1 MRQPEQRAAALQIAA
16 EKNFPGRSLDSLTDA
31 EKNLL
36 FTDFNSQQDYYYSL
50 LTSPTPGVKMMGNVA
65 VANPWEALGN
75 AAEKAVGGYMLGQS
89 RRQEKDA
96 RGIAADLLTRSD
108 AVSKDEEAKRLLEEE
123 ERRLRYLMTIMGKGQ
138 SQPIGGGR

>member
-1 MRQPEQRAAALQIAA
+1 MRQPEQRAAALQVAA
-16 EKNFPGRSLDSLTDA
+16 EKNFPGRSLASLTDA
-31 EKNLL
+31 EKELL

-75 AAEKAVGGYMLGQS
+75 AAEKAIGGYALGKS
-89 RRQEKDA
+89 RKREQDA

-108 AVSKDEEAKRLLEEE
+108 AVSKDEEAQRLLEEE
-123 ERRLRYLMTIMGKGQ
+123 ERRLRYLMTIMGRGQ
-138 SQPIGGGR
+138 TQPIGGGR

>member
-1 MRQPEQRAAALQIAA
+1 MRQPEQRAAALQIAK

-31 EKNLL
+31 EKDLL
-36 FTDFNSQQDYYYSL
+36 FTDFNAQQDYYYSL
-50 LTSPTPGVKMMGNVA
+50 LTSPTPGVKMVGNVA

-75 AAEKAVGGYMLGQS
+75 AAEKAIGGYALGKS

-108 AVSKDEEAKRLLEEE
+108 AVSKDEEAKRLIEEE

-138 SQPIGGGR
+138 TQPIGGGR